1 MTLSIKVLFP
11 TLRISDTQHKCLSA
25 LYQVQ
30 LCILFKYSYAECYYA
45 ACHYVDFSYAECHY
59 AECHYAECHYAECY
73 AECHYAL
80 CTYAV
85 RHYAECSY
93 VECCV
98 VKFGHNKCLSLKK
111 Q

>member
-11 TLRISDTQHKCLSA
+11 TLNKSDTQHKCLSA
-25 LYQVQ
+25 LQPYT
-30 LCILFKYSYAECYYA
+30 ECSMYR
-45 ACHYVDFSYAECHY
+45 
-59 AECHYAECHYAECY
+59 CHYAECY

-93 VECCV
+93 AECCV
-98 VKFGHNKCLSLKK
+98 VLFGHI
-111 Q
+111 